1 MTQQKKSA
9 RRSRDRARA
18 RATAAVEKLIDHQPS
33 SGHYV
38 LRLYVAGS
46 TPRSAQSV
54 ANIQSLCEER
64 LAGHYDLEVI
74 DIYQQPR
81 EAVNEQVVA
90 VPMLVKKLPEPV
102 RRMVGDL
109 SRREKVLVALDLQ
122 RDDGVVNAGWAA
134 V

>member
-1 MTQQKKSA
+1 MPRTRKSKPRTEA
-9 RRSRDRARA
+9 KAHA
-18 RATAAVEKLIDHQPS
+18 HGTADFEKLIENPS
-33 SGHYV
+33 NGRYV

-46 TPRSAQSV
+46 TPRSARSV

-64 LAGHYDLEVI
+64 LAGHYELEVI

-81 EAVNEQVVA
+81 EAVDEQVVA

-109 SRREKVLVALDLQ
+109 SQREKVLVALDLQ
-122 RDDGVVNAGWAA
+122 RDGDVVNAGWAA